1 MLLRL
6 TEWLSKSLKK
16 INLSNAGMG
25 ALRVVLLFGSAAVAF
40 TLLLTPDGERRPRQ
54 AILDP
59 GIDHIVTSSFGSSNN
74 AYQARRGTFRFAPET
89 GCIISRD
96 GSKRGDC

>member
-1 MLLRL
+1 MRL
-6 TEWLSKSLKK
+6 TERLNGALRQ
-16 INLSNAGMG
+16 INLSRAGMG
-25 ALRVVLLFGSAAVAF
+25 ALRVALLFGSAVVALSLLF
-40 TLLLTPDGERRPRQ
+40 TPEGERRTRQ

-59 GIDHIVTSSFGSSNN
+59 GIDHIVTSSFGSNNN
-74 AYQARRGTFRFAPET
+74 AYQARRSIFQPSLEA

>member
-6 TEWLSKSLKK
+6 TEWLGGALRQM
-16 INLSNAGMG
+16 NLSSAGMG
-25 ALRVVLLFGSAAVAF
+25 ALRIALLFGSAAVALS
-40 TLLLTPDGERRPRQ
+40 LLFTPDDERRTRQ
-54 AILDP
+54 AILHP
-59 GIDHIVTSSFGSSNN
+59 GIDHIVTSSFSSNN
-74 AYQARRGTFRFAPET
+74 AYQARRSIFQSSLEA